1 MQPATKLERRVVNA
15 ADQALTR
22 HRHVSPL
29 DVLTGLGWLP
39 PGPLTE
45 WRQGRAPHLEAVA
58 VVSPARV
65 ADALEIFHRWVA
77 ERGLRAGQVEHLAA
91 TRDRRPLRFTAAGD
105 GAREQAYHVQWMPAE
120 LTEQQRERLTTRQNK
135 PPDLVVVQPLKA
147 FTCARCGR
155 TDADMLMNE
164 DAGAVCLDC
173 ADLGHLVFLPAGD
186 AALTRRA
193 RQASRLSAVVVRFS
207 RSRRRHERQGLL
219 VERAAIE
226 QAEQQCLSDEEARAR
241 RRERDRQRR
250 EVADESFQLELAEH
264 IVRLFPGCPPERA
277 AEISRHTGERGS
289 GRVGRS
295 AAGRALDPDAVL
307 RAVVAS
313 VRHEDTPY
321 DEMLM
326 DGVPRDEARERIR
339 GDIDRVLAAW
349 RRGGASPTGGSGP
362 STPDPDG

>member
-1 MQPATKLERRVVNA
+1 MQPATKLERRVVTA
-15 ADQALTR
+15 AEQALER
-22 HRHVSPL
+22 HQRVSPL
-29 DVLTGLGWLP
+29 DVLIGLGWLP
-39 PGPLTE
+39 PGPVTE
-45 WRQGRAPHLEAVA
+45 WQQGRASHLEAVA
-58 VVSPARV
+58 VVSPARL

-77 ERGLRAGQVEHLAA
+77 GRGLRSGGIDHVAA

-120 LTEQQRERLTTRQNK
+120 LTEQQRERLTARRNK
-135 PPDLVVVQPLKA
+135 PPELVVVLPLKP
-147 FTCARCGR
+147 FTCAGCGR
-155 TDADMLMNE
+155 TDADRLMSE
-164 DAGAVCLDC
+164 DAGPVCLAC
-173 ADLGHLVFLPAGD
+173 ADLDHLVFLPAGD

-193 RQASRLSAVVVRFS
+193 KKASRLSAVVVRFS

-226 QAEQQCLSDEEARAR
+226 QAEQECLSDEEARAR
-241 RRERDRQRR
+241 RRERDRERR
-250 EVADESFQLELAEH
+250 EVADVAFQHDLAEH
-264 IVRLFPGCPPERA
+264 IVRMFPGCPPPRA

-321 DEMLM
+321 DQMLM
-326 DGVPRDEARERIR
+326 DGVPRDEARQRIR
-339 GDIDRVLAAW
+339 DDIDRVLAAW
-349 RRGGASPTGGSGP
+349 RG
-362 STPDPDG
+362 